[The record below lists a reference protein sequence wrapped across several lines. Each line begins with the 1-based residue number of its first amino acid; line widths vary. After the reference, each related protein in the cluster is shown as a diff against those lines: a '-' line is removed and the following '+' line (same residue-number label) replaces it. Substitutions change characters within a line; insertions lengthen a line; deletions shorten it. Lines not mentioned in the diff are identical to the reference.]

1 MKKQGIL
8 TLITALLLVLTLASC
23 GKQKGEAVAGI
34 ESAAINENGEL
45 VIKYTDGSEDNLG
58 CVVGSNGEDGTD
70 GKDGVNGASGEMN
83 VINNNNAIA
92 LATSKGIRSA
102 VRISAKFT
110 GTRYT
115 GGWYPTPV
123 TYEYTS
129 GGAGVIYRLDKAEGN
144 AYLITNHHVVYD
156 ASSNSENGISEDITV
171 YLYGSEYETQGI
183 KAEYVGGSLQYD
195 IAVLRIERSEILRTS
210 DAVAVT
216 LSDAPEMTVGETAIA
231 IGNPEGLGISVTS
244 GIVSVDS
251 EEITMLAADN
261 RTTVTFRVM
270 RIDTAV
276 NSGNSGGGLFNSEG
290 ELIGIVNAKITDSQ
304 VENIAYAIPLPTA
317 IGAADNIIDNC
328 SDNASSNPVV
338 ADLGISLAIADSYAK
353 FNTDTGLISIIE
365 QISVYEINAESPLYE
380 QLAESDTIRSV
391 TVGDKT
397 FTVTRL
403 YHLRDALLTARIGD
417 TVTLN
422 VERDGAATSVTVT
435 LTEEIFSLV
444 K

>member
-8 TLITALLLVLTLASC
+8 ILLTVLLLALTLASC
-23 GKQKGEAVAGI
+23 GKQDGETVVGI
-34 ESAAINENGEL
+34 ASTEINGNGEL
-45 VIKYTDGSEDNLG
+45 IIKYTDGTEENLG
-58 CVVGSNGEDGTD
+58 CVVGTNGEDGEN
-70 GKDGVNGASGEMN
+70 GKDGADGSSGEMN
-83 VINNNNAIA
+83 VINKNNAIA

-102 VRISAKFT
+102 VRISSKFE

-129 GGAGVIYRLDKAEGN
+129 GGAGVIYRLDKSEGD
-144 AYLITNHHVVYD
+144 AYLITNHHVIYD
-156 ASSNSENGISEDITV
+156 ASSNSENGISEEITV

-183 KAEYVGGSLQYD
+183 KAEYLGGSLQYD
-195 IAVLRIERSEILRTS
+195 IAVLRIEDSETLRAS

-216 LSDAPEMTVGETAIA
+216 ISDAEEATVGETAIA

-290 ELIGIVNAKITDSQ
+290 ELMGIVNAKITDSQ
-304 VENIAYAIPLPTA
+304 VENIAYAIPLQTA
-317 IGAADNIIDNC
+317 VGVADNIIDNC
-328 SDNASSNPVV
+328 SDTDLSTPVV
-338 ADLGISLAIADSYAK
+338 ASLGISLAIADSYAK
-353 FNTDTGLISIIE
+353 YDTDTGLISIIE
-365 QISVYEINAESPLYE
+365 QIEVYSVDESSPLRE
-380 QLAESDTIRSV
+380 QLASSDIIRSV
-391 TVGDKT
+391 TVGDRT
-397 FTVTRL
+397 YRVTRL
-403 YHLRDALLTARIGD
+403 YHLRDELLTARVGD
-417 TVTLN
+417 TVTLS
-422 VERDGAATSVTVT
+422 VERDGVETTATVT
-435 LTEEIFSLV
+435 LTEDNFTST

>member
-1 MKKQGIL
+1 
-8 TLITALLLVLTLASC
+8 
-23 GKQKGEAVAGI
+23 
-34 ESAAINENGEL
+34 
-45 VIKYTDGSEDNLG
+45 
-58 CVVGSNGEDGTD
+58 
-70 GKDGVNGASGEMN
+70 
-83 VINNNNAIA
+83 
-92 LATSKGIRSA
+92 
-102 VRISAKFT
+102 
-110 GTRYT
+110 
-115 GGWYPTPV
+115 
-123 TYEYTS
+123 
-129 GGAGVIYRLDKAEGN
+129 
-144 AYLITNHHVVYD
+144 
-156 ASSNSENGISEDITV
+156 
-171 YLYGSEYETQGI
+171 
-183 KAEYVGGSLQYD
+183 
-195 IAVLRIERSEILRTS
+195 
-210 DAVAVT
+210 
-216 LSDAPEMTVGETAIA
+216 
-231 IGNPEGLGISVTS
+231 
-244 GIVSVDS
+244 
-251 EEITMLAADN
+251 MLAADN

-435 LTEEIFSLV
+435 LTEENFSLV